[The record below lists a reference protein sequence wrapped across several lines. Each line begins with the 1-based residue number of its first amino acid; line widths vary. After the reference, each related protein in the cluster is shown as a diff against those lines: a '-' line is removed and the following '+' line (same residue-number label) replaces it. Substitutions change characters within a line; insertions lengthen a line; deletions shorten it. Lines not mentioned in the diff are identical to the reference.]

1 MLQRTREWLVE
12 RGAGSDEPD
21 QPKLPQPREPLS
33 LAILSLM
40 LFPPCSR
47 GLPGLGSSGE
57 KGSGHRDQ
65 RVGKENPGGWIEK

>member
-40 LFPPCSR
+40 LFPALFKGAPWTR
-47 GLPGLGSSGE
+47 KLWGE
-57 KGSGHRDQ
+57 
-65 RVGKENPGGWIEK
+65 GKWPS